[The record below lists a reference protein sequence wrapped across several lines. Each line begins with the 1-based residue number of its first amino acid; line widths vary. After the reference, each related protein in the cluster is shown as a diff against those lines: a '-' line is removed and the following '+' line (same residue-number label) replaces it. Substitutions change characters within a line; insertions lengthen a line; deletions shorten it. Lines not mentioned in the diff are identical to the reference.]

1 MFKDDADFEKIVGR
15 LNTDTEPN
23 PAHRENLRRRMLSV
37 FNETSQQPQ
46 KRTMSLG
53 VLRRTIMKSPITKLA
68 AAAAIIIAVLICIH
82 QLGGSI
88 DGASIAWADVIEKLQ
103 DDINTT
109 NTIHVLL
116 TMRTEVPKPGENGE
130 IESVEPHIFK
140 GECWL
145 RRNPFAGKMVLEGEQ
160 TNYFTENKFTGLD
173 HRSKK
178 WFEQSIP
185 KEKAGKNMY
194 GMFDALV
201 TGDFKAHQ
209 KIPGFSISDGQV
221 VGAETVG
228 DKRATIYEF
237 IGTPSEEKK
246 EEGQPP
252 IYFKCWV
259 RDSDHRTVRMQTH
272 YGELSKFSTDYELIE
287 YDVTIPPGTLEVKI
301 PEGYTKFLTQKER
314 IRVNVPEDIIDLKQ
328 TYDRARGAFPNYRM
342 VVLDNEGNIVRRVA
356 KAGERWR
363 IDNYVWRRG
372 NKQLVDISKQVD
384 FDSLW
389 QRTEQLRYNIK
400 VTSISYKKG
409 TARGIWSREDL
420 GNSARSRYQKHV
432 KFCDIMNTVED
443 VAWPQMSLIGPDS
456 KIEILHP
463 SQEYPGCAGIRYSQK
478 SKKKNKYHP
487 EMALLLIWWIDP
499 SKDYMCIRHERH
511 QRKTAVW
518 TGNLDWEPNEPVAAF
533 DPRVRD
539 NSIHHYHSTITK
551 ITASTLSPEGFWYP
565 TEKQIQ
571 YHSIN
576 ESGERVFP
584 PGNQKIEKIYIDTQ
598 GLIDPNLFEWPEE
611 LPLPNK

>member
-1 MFKDDADFEKIVGR
+1 MFKDEAEFKKITSR
-15 LNTDTEPN
+15 LNIDTKPN
-23 PAHRENLRRRMLSV
+23 PAHRETLRRRMLSV
-37 FNETSQQPQ
+37 FNETAQQAQ
-46 KRTMSLG
+46 KRTTPLG

-68 AAAAIIIAVLICIH
+68 AAAVIIIAALIGVH
-82 QLGGSI
+82 QFGGSI
-88 DGASIAWADVIEKLQ
+88 DGASVAWADVIEKLEH
-103 DDINTT
+103 DIKST

-116 TMRTEVPKPGENGE
+116 TMRTAVPKRSENGE
-130 IESVEPHIFK
+130 VASVEPYIIK
-140 GECWL
+140 GEYWL
-145 RRNPFAGKMVLEGEQ
+145 RRNPFAGKSVLEGEQ
-160 TNYFTENKFTGLD
+160 TNYFTEKKWVGLD
-173 HRSKK
+173 HHGKK

-185 KEKAGKNMY
+185 KEKAGMY

-201 TGDFKAHQ
+201 TGDFKTHQ

-221 VGAETVG
+221 VGSEIIVG
-228 DKRATIYEF
+228 EKATIYEF

-246 EEGQPP
+246 EEGHPP
-252 IYFKCWV
+252 IHFKCWI
-259 RDSDHRTVRMQTH
+259 RDSDHRTVRMQMH
-272 YGELSKFSTDYELIE
+272 YGKPDKFSTNYELIE
-287 YDVTIPPGTLEVKI
+287 YDVTIPPGTLDVKI
-301 PEGYTKFLTQKER
+301 PEGYTKNLTVEER
-314 IRVNVPEDIIDLKQ
+314 TRATVPTNVIELKQ
-328 TYDRARGAFPNYRM
+328 AYDKARDAFPNYRM
-342 VVLDNEGNIVRRVA
+342 IILDNNGNIKRRVA
-356 KAGERWR
+356 KEDEKWR
-363 IDNYVWRRG
+363 LDNYGYRRKSD
-372 NKQLVDISKQVD
+372 NAIDVSQIQD
-384 FDSLW
+384 FDDLW
-389 QRTEQLRYNIK
+389 QNVQEQKNNIEAT
-400 VTSISYKKG
+400 VMSYKKG
-409 TARGIWSREDL
+409 TARGFWPQENVGGLPKSI
-420 GNSARSRYQKHV
+420 YQKHV
-432 KFCDIMNTVED
+432 KFSDIVNTVED

-463 SQEYPGCAGIRYSQK
+463 SQEYPGCAGIRYFQK

-511 QRKTAVW
+511 QRETAVW

-565 TEKQIQ
+565 TERQIQ

-598 GLIDPNLFEWPEE
+598 GLIDPNLLEWPEE
-611 LPLPNK
+611 LPLPSK